1 MNMVMNMDRWRDS
14 RLDRLGR
21 WMEERERQR
30 EREKREREARKRGRE
45 RRERR
50 ELPRYFMILL
60 IL

>member
-30 EREKREREARKRGRE
+30 ERERSEKEKREREGGSGGSGE
-45 RRERR
+45 SC
-50 ELPRYFMILL
+50 LDTS
-60 IL
+60 

>member
-30 EREKREREARKRGRE
+30 EREREARKRSEKERE
-45 RRERR
+45 GAAGAARAA
-50 ELPRYFMILL
+50 
-60 IL
+60 